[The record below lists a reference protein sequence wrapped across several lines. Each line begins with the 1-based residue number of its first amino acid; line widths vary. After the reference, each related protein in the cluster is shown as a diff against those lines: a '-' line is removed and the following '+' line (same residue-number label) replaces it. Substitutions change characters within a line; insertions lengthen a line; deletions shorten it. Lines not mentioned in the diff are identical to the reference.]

1 MLVWVIYDISKDKP
15 RKRLADKAIEQG
27 LERVQ
32 KSVFLGNIDKNLIDE
47 LVIYAEEQINLD
59 SDSVYV
65 FPMCQE
71 DFKKIKLI
79 GEAFDKAM
87 VNNQINSLFT

>member
-1 MLVWVIYDISKDKP
+1 VWVIYDISKDKP

-71 DFKKIKLI
+71 DFKKIELI

-87 VNNQINSLFT
+87 VNNKINSLFT

>member
-32 KSVFLGNIDKNLIDE
+32 KSVFLGNIDQNLIDE

-59 SDSVYV
+59 NDSVYV

-71 DFKKIKLI
+71 DFKKIELI

-87 VNNQINSLFT
+87 VNNKINSLFT

>member
-32 KSVFLGNIDKNLIDE
+32 KSVFLGNIDQNLIDE
-47 LVIYAEEQINLD
+47 LVIYAEEQINVD
-59 SDSVYV
+59 NDSVYV

-71 DFKKIKLI
+71 DFKKIELI

-87 VNNQINSLFT
+87 VNNKINSLFT

>member
-1 MLVWVIYDISKDKP
+1 MLVWYIYDIVEDKP
-15 RKRLADKAIEQG
+15 RKKLADKAQEQG

-32 KSVFLGNIDKNLIDE
+32 KSVFLGNIDQNLLDELILYSEDVIDE
-47 LVIYAEEQINLD
+47 DN
-59 SDSVYV
+59 DSVYV

-71 DFKKIKLI
+71 DFKKITLI

-87 VNNQINSLFT
+87 VNNEINSLFM

>member
-71 DFKKIKLI
+71 DFKKIELI

-87 VNNQINSLFT
+87 VNNKINSLFT

>member
-1 MLVWVIYDISKDKP
+1 VLVWVIYDISKDKP

-71 DFKKIKLI
+71 DFKKIELI

-87 VNNQINSLFT
+87 VNNKINSLFT

>member
-1 MLVWVIYDISKDKP
+1 MWVIYDISKDKP

-71 DFKKIKLI
+71 DFKKIELI

-87 VNNQINSLFT
+87 VNNKINSLFT

>member
-32 KSVFLGNIDKNLIDE
+32 KSVFLGNIDQNLIDE
-47 LVIYAEEQINLD
+47 LVIYAEEQINVNN
-59 SDSVYV
+59 DSVYV

-71 DFKKIKLI
+71 DFKKIELI

-87 VNNQINSLFT
+87 VNNKINSLFT

>member
-32 KSVFLGNIDKNLIDE
+32 KSVFLGNIDQNLIDE
-47 LVIYAEEQINLD
+47 LVIYAEEQINVD
-59 SDSVYV
+59 NDSVYV

-71 DFKKIKLI
+71 DFDKIQLI
-79 GEAFDKAM
+79 GEAFDKAL
-87 VNNQINSLFT
+87 VNDELQSFFI

>member
-1 MLVWVIYDISKDKP
+1 MLVWFIYDIVEDKP

-47 LVIYAEEQINLD
+47 LVVFSEEIINPD
-59 SDSVYV
+59 DDSVYV

-71 DFKKIKLI
+71 DFKKIELI
-79 GEAFDKAM
+79 GQAFDKAM
-87 VNNQINSLFT
+87 VNDEINSLFM